1 MFPVTQHL
9 LVFTIISVLSLTRAQ
24 TTTLGTTTV
33 ASSITSDGSFT
44 TTTTATPQTSTNSAT
59 PQTSANPG
67 TTSGASSIMSDGS
80 FITTT
85 TATPKTSANPG
96 TTTVASSITSDGS
109 FTTTTT
115 ATPQTSTN
123 SATPQTSANPGTT
136 SGASSI
142 TSDGSFI
149 TTTTATPK
157 TSANPGTTTV
167 ASNITSDG
175 NLTTTTTANPQTSA
189 NPAPIT
195 QTSAHLGT
203 TSAANSITS
212 DGNFTTTTT
221 IPQTSANPAA
231 TPQTS
236 TNPGTTSAASS
247 ITSDGSLTTTTTTPQ
262 TSTNPATTPQTS
274 ANPGTTTVAS
284 NITSDGNFTT
294 TTTNP
299 QTSANPAPTPQ
310 TSAHPAIPQTS
321 ANPGTTTVARN
332 ITSDGS
338 FTTSTTTPQTS
349 AHPELN
355 TTTNIGSSNFSGIFY
370 PFGSAAGDTSN
381 IAQDDGSST
390 LIGLL
395 SPFNFFER
403 TYRQIYVNNNGHLTF
418 NQSSWQYVPY
428 YFPAKGNQDIIAGF
442 WTDLDNRRG
451 VVSYQQYTNGSVLTH
466 ATQDIKQ
473 YFPDLSF
480 NATWVFVATWDKVA
494 YCCTTNTET
503 SFQVVLISAGNSSF
517 ILINYGDIAARE
529 QTIAGYDTE
538 KSSHYFVIPGSN
550 NGNGNVNLK
559 FSSNVN
565 VTGRWAFRVDID
577 PNIISKEFNTTT
589 NIGSSNF
596 SGIFYPFGS
605 AAGDTRN
612 SAEDDGSSTL
622 IGLLSPYKFFERTYR
637 QIYVNNNGHLTFN
650 QPSGQY
656 FPYYFPAYGGQD
668 IIAGFWTD
676 LDNRRGVVSYQ
687 QYTNGSVLTHAT
699 QDIKKY
705 FPDLS
710 FSATWVF
717 VATWDKVAYCCTTNT
732 ETSFQVVL
740 ISAGDSSFILMNYGD
755 IAGKEQTIA
764 GYDTVYSS
772 HYFVIPGSNNGNGNL
787 TFSSN
792 VNVTGR
798 WAFRVDIDP
807 NNISKENVIGLQ
819 VKLTSFLNLSQ
830 NENINLVLD
839 QLKQELIKNG
849 LPNSTE
855 LTLRKIQKTNP

>member
-274 ANPGTTTVAS
+274 ANPA
-284 NITSDGNFTT
+284 
-294 TTTNP
+294 NP
-299 QTSANPAPTPQ
+299 QTSANPA
-310 TSAHPAIPQTS
+310 AIPQTS

>member
-221 IPQTSANPAA
+221 IPQTSANP
-231 TPQTS
+231 
-236 TNPGTTSAASS
+236 
-247 ITSDGSLTTTTTTPQ
+247 
-262 TSTNPATTPQTS
+262 
-274 ANPGTTTVAS
+274 GTTTVAS

-294 TTTNP
+294 TTTANP
-299 QTSANPAPTPQ
+299 QTSAN
-310 TSAHPAIPQTS
+310 PAIPQTS

-338 FTTSTTTPQTS
+338 FTTSTTATPQTS

>member
-221 IPQTSANPAA
+221 
-231 TPQTS
+231 
-236 TNPGTTSAASS
+236 
-247 ITSDGSLTTTTTTPQ
+247 
-262 TSTNPATTPQTS
+262 
-274 ANPGTTTVAS
+274 
-284 NITSDGNFTT
+284 
-294 TTTNP
+294 
-299 QTSANPAPTPQ
+299 PTPQ

-338 FTTSTTTPQTS
+338 FTTSTTATPQTS

>member
-221 IPQTSANPAA
+221 
-231 TPQTS
+231 
-236 TNPGTTSAASS
+236 
-247 ITSDGSLTTTTTTPQ
+247 
-262 TSTNPATTPQTS
+262 
-274 ANPGTTTVAS
+274 
-284 NITSDGNFTT
+284 
-294 TTTNP
+294 
-299 QTSANPAPTPQ
+299 PTPQ

>member
-294 TTTNP
+294 TTT
-299 QTSANPAPTPQ
+299 PTPQ
-310 TSAHPAIPQTS
+310 TSAHPAAIPQTS

>member
-221 IPQTSANPAA
+221 A
-231 TPQTS
+231 
-236 TNPGTTSAASS
+236 
-247 ITSDGSLTTTTTTPQ
+247 
-262 TSTNPATTPQTS
+262 
-274 ANPGTTTVAS
+274 
-284 NITSDGNFTT
+284 
-294 TTTNP
+294 NP
-299 QTSANPAPTPQ
+299 QTSANPA
-310 TSAHPAIPQTS
+310 AIPQTS

>member
-221 IPQTSANPAA
+221 
-231 TPQTS
+231 
-236 TNPGTTSAASS
+236 
-247 ITSDGSLTTTTTTPQ
+247 
-262 TSTNPATTPQTS
+262 
-274 ANPGTTTVAS
+274 
-284 NITSDGNFTT
+284 
-294 TTTNP
+294 
-299 QTSANPAPTPQ
+299 PTPQ
-310 TSAHPAIPQTS
+310 TSAHPAAIPQTS

>member
-221 IPQTSANPAA
+221 A
-231 TPQTS
+231 
-236 TNPGTTSAASS
+236 
-247 ITSDGSLTTTTTTPQ
+247 
-262 TSTNPATTPQTS
+262 
-274 ANPGTTTVAS
+274 
-284 NITSDGNFTT
+284 
-294 TTTNP
+294 NP
-299 QTSANPAPTPQ
+299 QTSANPA
-310 TSAHPAIPQTS
+310 AIPQTS

-338 FTTSTTTPQTS
+338 FTTSTTATPQTS

>member
-221 IPQTSANPAA
+221 
-231 TPQTS
+231 
-236 TNPGTTSAASS
+236 
-247 ITSDGSLTTTTTTPQ
+247 
-262 TSTNPATTPQTS
+262 
-274 ANPGTTTVAS
+274 
-284 NITSDGNFTT
+284 
-294 TTTNP
+294 
-299 QTSANPAPTPQ
+299 PTPQ
-310 TSAHPAIPQTS
+310 TSAHPAAIPQTS

-338 FTTSTTTPQTS
+338 FTTSTTATPQTS

>member
-221 IPQTSANPAA
+221 IPQTSANP
-231 TPQTS
+231 
-236 TNPGTTSAASS
+236 
-247 ITSDGSLTTTTTTPQ
+247 
-262 TSTNPATTPQTS
+262 
-274 ANPGTTTVAS
+274 GTTTVAS

-299 QTSANPAPTPQ
+299 QTSAN
-310 TSAHPAIPQTS
+310 PAIPQTS

-338 FTTSTTTPQTS
+338 FTTSTTATPQTS

>member
-274 ANPGTTTVAS
+274 ANPA
-284 NITSDGNFTT
+284 
-294 TTTNP
+294 NP
-299 QTSANPAPTPQ
+299 QTSAN
-310 TSAHPAIPQTS
+310 PAIPQTS

-338 FTTSTTTPQTS
+338 FTTSTTATPQTS

>member
-221 IPQTSANPAA
+221 A
-231 TPQTS
+231 
-236 TNPGTTSAASS
+236 
-247 ITSDGSLTTTTTTPQ
+247 
-262 TSTNPATTPQTS
+262 
-274 ANPGTTTVAS
+274 
-284 NITSDGNFTT
+284 
-294 TTTNP
+294 NP
-299 QTSANPAPTPQ
+299 QTSAN
-310 TSAHPAIPQTS
+310 PAIPQTS

>member
-136 SGASSI
+136 S
-142 TSDGSFI
+142 
-149 TTTTATPK
+149 
-157 TSANPGTTTV
+157 
-167 ASNITSDG
+167 
-175 NLTTTTTANPQTSA
+175 
-189 NPAPIT
+189 
-195 QTSAHLGT
+195 
-203 TSAANSITS
+203 
-212 DGNFTTTTT
+212 
-221 IPQTSANPAA
+221 
-231 TPQTS
+231 
-236 TNPGTTSAASS
+236 AASS

-274 ANPGTTTVAS
+274 ANPAA
-284 NITSDGNFTT
+284 
-294 TTTNP
+294 NP
-299 QTSANPAPTPQ
+299 QTSANPA
-310 TSAHPAIPQTS
+310 AIPQTS

-338 FTTSTTTPQTS
+338 FTTSTTATPQTS

>member
-149 TTTTATPK
+149 TTTTTPK

-175 NLTTTTTANPQTSA
+175 NLTTTTTNPQTSA

-221 IPQTSANPAA
+221 
-231 TPQTS
+231 
-236 TNPGTTSAASS
+236 
-247 ITSDGSLTTTTTTPQ
+247 
-262 TSTNPATTPQTS
+262 
-274 ANPGTTTVAS
+274 
-284 NITSDGNFTT
+284 
-294 TTTNP
+294 
-299 QTSANPAPTPQ
+299 PTPQ
-310 TSAHPAIPQTS
+310 TSAHPAAIPQTS

-338 FTTSTTTPQTS
+338 FTTSTTATPQTS

>member
-221 IPQTSANPAA
+221 IPQTSANP
-231 TPQTS
+231 
-236 TNPGTTSAASS
+236 GTTSAASS

-274 ANPGTTTVAS
+274 ANPA
-284 NITSDGNFTT
+284 
-294 TTTNP
+294 NP
-299 QTSANPAPTPQ
+299 QTSANPA
-310 TSAHPAIPQTS
+310 AIPQTS

-338 FTTSTTTPQTS
+338 FTTSTTATPQTS

>member
-221 IPQTSANPAA
+221 A
-231 TPQTS
+231 
-236 TNPGTTSAASS
+236 
-247 ITSDGSLTTTTTTPQ
+247 
-262 TSTNPATTPQTS
+262 
-274 ANPGTTTVAS
+274 
-284 NITSDGNFTT
+284 
-294 TTTNP
+294 NP
-299 QTSANPAPTPQ
+299 QTSAN
-310 TSAHPAIPQTS
+310 PAIPQTS

-338 FTTSTTTPQTS
+338 FTTSTTATPQTS